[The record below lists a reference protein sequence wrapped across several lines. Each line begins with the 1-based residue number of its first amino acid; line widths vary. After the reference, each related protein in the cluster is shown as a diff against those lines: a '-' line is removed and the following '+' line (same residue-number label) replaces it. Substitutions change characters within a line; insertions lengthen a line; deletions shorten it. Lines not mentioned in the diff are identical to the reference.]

1 MNHLSTLYEVKGNFK
16 GKSLGNP
23 KHGIRLSVEVYVKM
37 LRKVIKY
44 SEAGVYADILLFDW
58 KI

>member
-23 KHGIRLSVEVYVKM
+23 KHGIGYLLRCM
-37 LRKVIKY
+37 LKCYER
-44 SEAGVYADILLFDW
+44 S
-58 KI
+58 